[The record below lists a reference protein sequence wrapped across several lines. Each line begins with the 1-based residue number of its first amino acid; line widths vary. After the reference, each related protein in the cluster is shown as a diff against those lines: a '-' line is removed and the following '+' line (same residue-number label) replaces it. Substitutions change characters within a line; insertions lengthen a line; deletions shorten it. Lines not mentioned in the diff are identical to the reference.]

1 MKVAWGQQK
10 LGTHWPKDVGNGVRE
25 KRSGFT
31 MQGRKRERASEGTE
45 GMWKEAGQIYGD
57 LYLIVHTKAIMG

>member
-1 MKVAWGQQK
+1 MEREGE
-10 LGTHWPKDVGNGVRE
+10 GV
-25 KRSGFT
+25 
-31 MQGRKRERASEGTE
+31 E